1 MTNKTNFQYAL
12 VARGTTPLA
21 EYALVQ
27 GNQRNIAIKM
37 LESLD
42 PKTPNAIVEQ
52 GKSIFY
58 SLTDPDRMTFLAL
71 CDAGVTPTLRSSFL
85 EELQR
90 KWRQKYGNSAASFA
104 PNSKNNE
111 FGATEIRNLLTS
123 FNTERNAKLAQAK
136 QNLQETQEKMTQ
148 NLTMA
153 FARGE
158 QLNIMEQKAENIK
171 DSAQT
176 FHREA
181 TNVRRKMCLQKW
193 RWYILGGVIVIV
205 VIFIIIVIACGGFTF
220 KRCK

>member
-1 MTNKTNFQYAL
+1 MSFHYAL

-21 EYALVQ
+21 EYSLISGNYRSIAL
-27 GNQRNIAIKM
+27 KM
-37 LESLD
+37 LESID
-42 PKTPNAIVEQ
+42 PKTPVAIVEQ
-52 GKSIFY
+52 GKSVFY
-58 SLTDPDRMTFLAL
+58 SLTDSDRITFLCL
-71 CDAGVTPTLRSSFL
+71 CDSTVVATLRSSFV

-90 KWRQKYGNSAASFA
+90 KWRQKYGNSAAGFA
-104 PNSKNNE
+104 PNSKNQE
-111 FGATEIRNLLTS
+111 FGQTEIATLLRS
-123 FNTERNAKLAQAK
+123 FNSERNAKLAQAK
-136 QNLQETQEKMTQ
+136 QNLQETQDKMTQ

-193 RWYILGGVIVIV
+193 RWYFLGAGIVLV
-205 VIFIIIVIACGGFTF
+205 VIFIIVVIACGGFTF
-220 KRCK
+220 KKCK